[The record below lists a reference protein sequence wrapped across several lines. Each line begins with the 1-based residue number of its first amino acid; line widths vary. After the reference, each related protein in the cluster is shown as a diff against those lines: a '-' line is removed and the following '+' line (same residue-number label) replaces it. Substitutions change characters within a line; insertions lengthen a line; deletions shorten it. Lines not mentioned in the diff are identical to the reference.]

1 MAVPLNLLP
10 SHSEKTLG
18 AMKAERTVKRITF
31 NPSEAKPG
39 ETLYVSVPKLSEH
52 EVIVSG
58 SLALV
63 FNINLSGGH
72 ANNYLVQ
79 NLSRALVDKLHV
91 KFASTSVQDTVGYD
105 IYKIFEDL
113 FLSVDERA
121 NMLSEGIQ
129 SLDLCKIRSGAGDKK
144 TSGVDEENKLQSVY
158 SNKYRINLDHPI
170 LTDHGVFY
178 PQALYNDLIFELTLA
193 PAYQVVRGSDAS
205 KLVYKL
211 ENIQLKY
218 ETIRSKSLA
227 DEATSTYYNG
237 KEFAYDLVMRDRVVP
252 ISRGGDTRLNLW
264 VKPQRRSLKG
274 ILLLFVNPF
283 VAAARDTESYFN
295 PYITKVKVTVNG
307 VLNRVYN
314 EGITGTDMWNEVT
327 RYFNPHTH
335 TRARV
340 NGTPKSGRPNMTLAK
355 YLAGNKFGLWID
367 LRSMAD
373 TTLHGNGQRLVNT
386 QDGVQLE
393 IERTASGSGNTSCHI
408 FTISD
413 SQLNIIERQLDSVQ
427 Y

>member
-1 MAVPLNLLP
+1 MAVSPSLLP
-10 SHSEKTLG
+10 SHSEKVLN

-31 NPSEAKPG
+31 NPSEANPG

-63 FNINLSGGH
+63 FNINLTGGH

-79 NLSRALVDKLHV
+79 NVSRALVDKLHV
-91 KFASTSVQDTVGYD
+91 KFAATSIQDTDGYD

-113 FLSVDERA
+113 FLSADERA

-129 SLDLCKIRSGAGDKK
+129 SVDLCRIRSGSGDKK

-158 SNKYRINLDHPI
+158 RNKYRINLDHPI

-178 PQALYNDLIFELTLA
+178 PQALYNDLVFELTLA

-211 ENIQLKY
+211 ENIQLEY

-227 DEATSTYYNG
+227 DETASTYKYG
-237 KEFAYDLVMRDRVVP
+237 KEFAYDLIMRERVVP
-252 ISRGGDTRLNLW
+252 IVRGSDTRLNLR
-264 VKPQRRSLKG
+264 VNPQRRSLKG
-274 ILLLFVNPF
+274 ILLLFINPYT
-283 VAAARDTESYFN
+283 AGARDTENSFN
-295 PYITKVKVTVNG
+295 PDITKVKVTVNG
-307 VLNRVYN
+307 VPNRVYN
-314 EGITGTDMWNEVT
+314 EGISGTDMWNELT
-327 RYFNPHTH
+327 RHFNPRGH
-335 TRARV
+335 TRTRGSHTP
-340 NGTPKSGRPNMTLAK
+340 NGGRPNMNLTK
-355 YLAGNKFGLWID
+355 YLTGNKFGLWID

-393 IERTASGSGNTSCHI
+393 IERTASGSGNTNCHV

-413 SQLNIIERQLDSVQ
+413 SQMNIMGSQLIDVE

>member
-1 MAVPLNLLP
+1 
-10 SHSEKTLG
+10 
-18 AMKAERTVKRITF
+18 MKAERTVKRITF
-31 NPSEAKPG
+31 NPSEANPG

-52 EVIVSG
+52 EVIVSR

-63 FNINLSGGH
+63 FNINLSRGH

-79 NLSRALVDKLHV
+79 NVSRALVDKLAV
-91 KFASTSVQDTVGYD
+91 KFAATTAQDMDGYD

-129 SLDLCKIRSGAGDKK
+129 SEDLCRIRSGSGDKK
-144 TSGVDEENKLQSVY
+144 TTSVDEEKKLQSIY
-158 SNKYRINLDHPI
+158 TNKYRINLDHPI
-170 LTDHGVFY
+170 LTDHGIIY

-193 PAYQVVRGSDAS
+193 PAFQVVRGSDEK

-211 ENIQLKY
+211 ENIQLEY
-218 ETIRSKSLA
+218 ETIRSKRLA
-227 DEATSTYYNG
+227 DEATSTYTNG
-237 KEFAYDLVMRDRVVP
+237 KEFAYDLVMRERVVP
-252 ISRGGDTRLNLW
+252 VKKGEDTRLTLRVN
-264 VKPQRRSLKG
+264 PQRRSLKG
-274 ILLLFVNPF
+274 IHLLLINPYT
-283 VAAARDTESYFN
+283 AGARDSENYFN
-295 PYITKVKVTVNG
+295 PDITKVKVTVNG
-307 VLNRVYN
+307 MPNRVYN
-314 EGITGTDMWNEVT
+314 EGISGADMWGELT

-335 TRARV
+335 THTHTHTRTRV
-340 NGTPKSGRPNMTLAK
+340 HGTPARGTPNMNLTK
-355 YLAGNKFGLWID
+355 YLTGNKFGLWID

-373 TTLHGNGQRLVNT
+373 TTLHGNGQCLVNT

-393 IERTASGSGNTSCHI
+393 IERTASGSGTTNCYI

-413 SQLNIIERQLDSVQ
+413 SQMNIMGKQLESVQ

>member
-1 MAVPLNLLP
+1 MAVPPSLLP

-31 NPSEAKPG
+31 NPSEANPG
-39 ETLYVSVPKLSEH
+39 ETLYVSAPKLSEH
-52 EVIVSG
+52 EVIVSR

-79 NLSRALVDKLHV
+79 NVSRALVDRCHV
-91 KFASTSVQDTVGYD
+91 KFAGTSVQDTDRYD

-113 FLSVDERA
+113 FIPLHERA

-129 SLDLCKIRSGAGDKK
+129 SLDLCKIRSGSGDKK
-144 TSGVDEENKLQSVY
+144 TSGADEENKLNAVY
-158 SNKYRINLDHPI
+158 GTKYRINLDHPI

-178 PQALYNDLIFELTLA
+178 PQALYNDLVFQLTLA
-193 PAYQVVRGSDAS
+193 PAGQVVNGSDAS

-211 ENIQLKY
+211 ENIQLEY

-227 DEATSTYYNG
+227 DEARSTYTSG
-237 KEFAYDLVMRDRVVP
+237 KDFAYDLVMHERMVP
-252 ISRGGDTRLNLW
+252 IARGSDARLNLR
-264 VKPQRRSLKG
+264 VNPQRRSLKG
-274 ILLLFVNPF
+274 ILLLFINPYTDG
-283 VAAARDTESYFN
+283 ARDSERYFN
-295 PYITKVKVTVNG
+295 PDITKVKVTVNG
-307 VLNRVYN
+307 VPNRVYN
-314 EGITGTDMWNEVT
+314 EGISGRDMWNELT
-327 RYFNPHTH
+327 RYFNPHK
-335 TRARV
+335 
-340 NGTPKSGRPNMTLAK
+340 GGWPNMTLAK
-355 YLAGNKFGLWID
+355 YPAGNKFGLWID

-373 TTLHGNGQRLVNT
+373 TTLHGNGQRLMNT

-393 IERTASGSGNTSCHI
+393 IERKLSGSGNTNCHI

-413 SQLNIIERQLDSVQ
+413 SQMNIIERQLDSVQ

>member
-1 MAVPLNLLP
+1 MAVPPNLLP

-18 AMKAERTVKRITF
+18 AMKAKRTVKRITF

-63 FNINLSGGH
+63 FNINLTGGH

-79 NLSRALVDKLHV
+79 NVSWALVDKLHV
-91 KFASTSVQDTVGYD
+91 KFAATSVQDTDGYD

-113 FLSVDERA
+113 FLSADERA

-129 SLDLCKIRSGAGDKK
+129 SVDLCKIRSGSGDKK

-158 SNKYRINLDHPI
+158 SSKYRINLDHPI
-170 LTDHGVFY
+170 LTEHGVFY
-178 PQALYNDLIFELTLA
+178 PQALYNDLIFKLTLA
-193 PAYQVVRGSDAS
+193 FAYQVVRGSDAS

-211 ENIQLKY
+211 ENIQLEY

-227 DEATSTYYNG
+227 DEAASTYHNS
-237 KEFAYDLVMRDRVVP
+237 KEFTYDLVMREWVVP
-252 ISRGGDTRLNLW
+252 ISRGGDTRLNLR
-264 VKPQRRSLKG
+264 VNSQRRSLKG
-274 ILLLFVNPF
+274 ILLLFINPI
-283 VAAARDTESYFN
+283 VAGARDTENYFN
-295 PYITKVKVTVNG
+295 PDITKVKVTVNG

-314 EGITGTDMWNEVT
+314 EGISGSDMWNELT
-327 RYFNPHTH
+327 RYFNPHKQ
-335 TRARV
+335 
-340 NGTPKSGRPNMTLAK
+340 GSPNMNLTK
-355 YLAGNKFGLWID
+355 YLTGNKFGLFID

-393 IERTASGSGNTSCHI
+393 IERTASGSGNTNCHI

-413 SQLNIIERQLDSVQ
+413 SQLNIMGKQLESVQ